1 MGYYDYDVASVRQA
15 YRYKAARSAVLN
27 PLLGR
32 WWHSTDV
39 AGAMKKLR
47 SLWHKHLRI
56 MQQAG
61 WVKLSNGNRNL
72 VYAANCPPFGVMT
85 KQSARCCKL
94 SFCPFCYARS
104 NVLTPFMRLE
114 RAIYGSYEPDA
125 KPLRDDLVMVD
136 FCTKRTLRPAFVG
149 ETKKR
154 DWTAENIY
162 EVAVMGAI
170 SIVRGGR
177 HRELDA
183 WEPLGGVIHHRVVP
197 GERRGIVRV
206 TRSGIF
212 LCQRDRFNA
221 DAFKPGVFEKHDHRV
236 QEPTKKNL
244 YKVAGRIF
252 GYPAGLLDLPA
263 DDLIAY
269 LDMMRKVRLMSC
281 FGLVKADRSEDE
293 ECSTDGGND

>member
-1 MGYYDYDVASVRQA
+1 
-15 YRYKAARSAVLN
+15 
-27 PLLGR
+27 
-32 WWHSTDV
+32 
-39 AGAMKKLR
+39 MKKLR
-47 SLWHKHLRI
+47 SLWHKQLRI

-61 WVKLSNGNRNL
+61 WVKLKNGNRNL
-72 VYAANCPPFGVMT
+72 VYASNCPPFGVLT

-125 KPLRDDLVMVD
+125 QPLRDDLVMVE
-136 FCTKRTLRPAFVG
+136 FSTRRTLRPAFIDKSKQRNWAADDVY
-149 ETKKR
+149 ETVLR
-154 DWTAENIY
+154 
-162 EVAVMGAI
+162 GAI

-197 GERRGIVRV
+197 GERRGIVRI

-221 DAFKPGVFEKHDHRV
+221 AAFEPGTFEKHTCRV
-236 QEPTKKNL
+236 HEPSKKHL
-244 YKVAGRIF
+244 FEAAGRVF
-252 GYPAGLLDLPA
+252 GYPAGLLDIDA
-263 DDLIAY
+263 DDLIGY
-269 LDMMRKVRLMSC
+269 LEMMRKVRLMSC
-281 FGLVKADRSEDE
+281 FGLVKADHSEEE
-293 ECSTDGGND
+293 ECSEDGGSV